1 MRIKESI
8 VNPSMISQELIDHRI
23 VENGISYIQVHPT
36 FLYESVWNL
45 SVLLFMLWYRKRKRF
60 DGEMLWIYFLGYG
73 VGRFWIEGL
82 RTDQL
87 KVPGTALAVSQLL
100 SATLAG
106 AAVGALTYHYKKLS
120 KKEI

>member
-1 MRIKESI
+1 
-8 VNPSMISQELIDHRI
+8 MISQELIDHRI

-45 SVLLFMLWYRKRKRF
+45 GVLLFMLWYRKCKRF

-73 VGRFWIEGL
+73 AGRFWIEGL

-87 KVPGTALAVSQLL
+87 KIPGTTLAVSQLL
-100 SATLAG
+100 SAALVGT
-106 AAVGALTYHYKKLS
+106 AVGALTYHYKKLS